1 MILVTG
7 ATGNVGAELVAER
20 NEDDE
25 PVRAMTRRP
34 RAVRFPAGVEVVYG
48 DFDDPASIDA
58 AFRDVDRAFLMS
70 AQMPGSERRPTHDLR
85 LVEAARRA
93 GVGRVAKLSVFD
105 GGAGDNPIGE
115 WHRQAEAAVVESGM
129 DWTLLR
135 PGRFMSNALQWAPM
149 IRRGDTVAVP
159 FATWPSVPIDPA
171 DIAAVAVVA
180 VIGARTLSDKG
191 AEAEVVPTVGE
202 LLGRPP
208 ATFAS
213 WAKTHAEQFSGGSE
227 ERRVGKECRSR
238 WSPYH

>member
-135 PGRFMSNALQWAPM
+135 PGRFMSNALQWARRHR
-149 IRRGDTVAVP
+149 RRGGRRP
-159 FATWPSVPIDPA
+159 HRG
-171 DIAAVAVVA
+171 
-180 VIGARTLSDKG
+180 GAPQR
-191 AEAEVVPTVGE
+191 
-202 LLGRPP
+202 RPP
-208 ATFAS
+208 ALRAGGAHARGRAAHPRRDPRSAS
-213 WAKTHAEQFSGGSE
+213 
-227 ERRVGKECRSR
+227 
-238 WSPYH
+238 